1 MKNIRK
7 SLAKLLSTLV
17 SIAVILSLVPT
28 MAFADEGEFTAEG
41 IEEEAVYDDASSEY
55 VADAADAT
63 DTEGIADAVD
73 STATADIS
81 EDAVDATV
89 PADVEEYVSDEP
101 KNTILG
107 NIAYCT
113 SFKNLKNIKK
123 LSDIPEEN
131 LIAVKNGPASYD
143 ETTGEIMPYPF
154 WDDPMIPRGMDYS
167 GWDVYAIGQMS
178 EPCVDGE
185 NVIRFNTSGES
196 GDLVFVAVW
205 ENAAYVVWY
214 EDLNGEAL
222 GIPGATGQYIYD
234 PKYTTWFVLPPV
246 QSESPDDT
254 KEVVWTDGDGF
265 YLGGV
270 AYIIPADTVGAIG
283 FREVL
288 VKKGEAPGPGPTPT
302 PPGEYVPTK
311 NGVAVAL
318 NEDGDKTVTLM
329 DGANYGKKAT
339 INTIKGTD
347 KKTYKITQ
355 IADGAFKDDETLISV
370 SIGTNVKSIGD
381 SAFEGCNNL
390 KTATIGSKVEAI
402 GANAFNGCESLK
414 SFNTG
419 AGVRSIGASALEGCT
434 SLKTLTIGASTT
446 TIGEDAFKDCD
457 SLSSLTVNM
466 ANTPNELFKGQLS
479 LTKVKMGA
487 TARTIGDS
495 AFDGCTNLAS
505 LSLGSKLESI
515 GDRAFAETGIK
526 KANISGRVE
535 SVGQY
540 AFSGCQNLTSASTGK
555 YVKTIDAYAFYDCQN
570 LKSASIGANVEAIG
584 DRAFANCVS
593 LKSTTIGKSV
603 TRVGRYAYEGDSN
616 LATVKV
622 NSKNLTSDKSVGVD
636 FLNGIK
642 PTATIKLPKSVFE
655 DTKSLFEEKSGAGD
669 QVKYKKF

>member
-1 MKNIRK
+1 MKNMRK

-17 SIAVILSLVPT
+17 STAVILSLVPT

-55 VADAADAT
+55 VADTTDTTDADIQIEAGVSVEDEAQAEISGTETQLVEDAAKADFSNSVAYCRRFDGIEKIKALSQIPSSCLLEVVNGPSEYDIHTGYVEPYPVYDQPNAPRGQHFKSWDIYAIYPDDGFDMIDGNVQGFDFTIEDDPIVFVANWEPMTYGVIYISLDDEPLDIGECRWYIYNATKSQSFKLPFTPDSAT
-63 DTEGIADAVD
+63 DPNKVVVWLD
-73 STATADIS
+73 
-81 EDAVDATV
+81 VDAKRYYAGGSIYTV
-89 PADVEEYVSDEP
+89 PAD
-101 KNTILG
+101 
-107 NIAYCT
+107 
-113 SFKNLKNIKK
+113 
-123 LSDIPEEN
+123 
-131 LIAVKNGPASYD
+131 AV
-143 ETTGEIMPYPF
+143 
-154 WDDPMIPRGMDYS
+154 
-167 GWDVYAIGQMS
+167 
-178 EPCVDGE
+178 
-185 NVIRFNTSGES
+185 
-196 GDLVFVAVW
+196 
-205 ENAAYVVWY
+205 
-214 EDLNGEAL
+214 
-222 GIPGATGQYIYD
+222 
-234 PKYTTWFVLPPV
+234 
-246 QSESPDDT
+246 
-254 KEVVWTDGDGF
+254 
-265 YLGGV
+265 GGV
-270 AYIIPADTVGAIG
+270 E
-283 FREVL
+283 FREVE
-288 VKKGEAPGPGPTPT
+288 VDPKDVPGPGPTPT

-329 DGANYGKKAT
+329 DGAKYGKKAT

-355 IADGAFKDDETLISV
+355 IADGAFKDDETLVSV
-370 SIGTNVKSIGD
+370 SIGTNVKSIGA

-402 GANAFNGCESLK
+402 GANAFKGCESLK

-446 TIGEDAFKDCD
+446 TIGEDAFKGCD
-457 SLSSLTVNM
+457 SLASLTVNM

-479 LTKVKMGA
+479 LTKMKMGA

-495 AFDGCTNLAS
+495 AFDGCTNLAT

-526 KANISGRVE
+526 KANVSGRVE